1 MRARRKVLD
10 IIVVYT
16 EGADFSVLE
25 KYLGCVS
32 KARKATVLKK
42 AADEDKVQSLV
53 AALLLR
59 SELSK
64 RLGIPHKKTV
74 FEKGAHGKPYIRGG
88 GAQFSVSHTRGAVC
102 VAVSESDMEIGVDIE
117 RRDRRIIGKLKERTL
132 SKNELAQLSSD
143 EDFLRMWVQKEAFL
157 KRTGIGLTTVIRGV
171 DTTVLKDLAVYE
183 CGAYFV
189 GVAGTTANEAQV
201 RVLPLDELLA
211 GFDD

>member
-1 MRARRKVLD
+1 MD

-16 EGADFSVLE
+16 GGAEFSALE
-25 KYLGCVS
+25 KYFGCVS

-42 AADEDKVQSLV
+42 ASDEDKVQSLV

-64 RLGIPHKKTV
+64 RLGIPHKKVV
-74 FEKGAHGKPYIRGG
+74 FEKGAHGKPYIKGG
-88 GAQFSVSHTRGAVC
+88 GAQFSVSHTKGAVC
-102 VAVSESDMEIGVDIE
+102 VAISESETEIGVDIE
-117 RRDRRIIGKLKERTL
+117 RRDRRISDTLKERTL
-132 SKNELAQLSSD
+132 SKNELAGLSTD

-183 CGAYFV
+183 CGKYFV
-189 GVAGTTANEAQV
+189 GVAGTTADEAQV
-201 RVLPLDELLA
+201 RVLPLEELLA
-211 GFDD
+211 RLEVE